1 MIHMGSLF
9 SGIGGLEIG
18 IGAALAEAGIPHR
31 VVWQVEREP
40 FPRSI
45 LARHWPEA
53 DRNVIDVCQAG
64 SANLAPVDLICG
76 GFPCQDLSFAG
87 KGAGIAEGT
96 RSGLWYEYRRIVRE
110 LRPRFVV
117 VENVAALLS
126 RGLGIVLGDM
136 AALGYDARWEC
147 VRASDVGAPHRRE
160 RLFIVAYS
168 DARGWGARGGSL
180 GGEAG
185 EHESGHGGGVA
196 YAAVMLGSGGHDHA
210 GSGGEG
216 PGSVPESGDGHGD
229 GRAASDGRS
238 TQSGMGGIAHGLPV
252 RLDRIPERWPAG
264 PGEAQHEWEAPRVAK
279 GIHDRAARLK
289 GLGNAVVP
297 AQGREAMRRLLLPLL
312 RGEQ

>member
-1 MIHMGSLF
+1 VIHMGSLF
-9 SGIGGLEIG
+9 SGIGGLELG

-31 VVWQVEREP
+31 VAWQVEREP

-126 RGLGIVLGDM
+126 RGLGIVLGDL

-160 RLFIVAYS
+160 RLFIVAHA
-168 DARGWGARGGSL
+168 DARGWGARSGAL

-185 EHESGHGGGVA
+185 EREPGNGGGV
-196 YAAVMLGSGGHDHA
+196 GGA
-210 GSGGEG
+210 
-216 PGSVPESGDGHGD
+216 
-229 GRAASDGRS
+229 
-238 TQSGMGGIAHGLPV
+238 QSGVGRELDGLPA
-252 RLDRIPERWPAG
+252 RLDRIPERWPTG

-279 GIHDRAARLK
+279 GIHERAARLK

-297 AQGREAMRRLLLPLL
+297 AQGREAMQRLLLPLL